1 MSKTYLSFRAAAHKM
16 LVGIR
21 AKLNLKPKYS
31 VSDLSKMVGL
41 PVEYPE
47 YRPAEFVGYLYYSE
61 DACFIAVN
69 QDLPASQQA
78 WFIAQQI
85 AFHNQR
91 RGFDSLCLNR
101 PWKWEMLALAPDEL
115 RQKICK
121 LDEESRADFI
131 MLNHATGD
139 EFRAYMKS
147 HLGRL
152 FWMLFTDNY
161 VAFQLSKLRIKVWFA
176 DFFRKIAFA

>member
-1 MSKTYLSFRAAAHKM
+1 
-16 LVGIR
+16 
-21 AKLNLKPKYS
+21 
-31 VSDLSKMVGL
+31 MVGL
-41 PVEYPE
+41 PVKYPE
-47 YRPAEFVGYLYYSE
+47 YRPAAIVGYLYSRKEPY
-61 DACFIAVN
+61 FIAVN
-69 QDLPASQQA
+69 RDFPADQQA

-91 RGFDSLCLNR
+91 KGFDSLCLNSR
-101 PWKWEMLALAPDEL
+101 WKWEMLAVAPDEL
-115 RQKICK
+115 KRKICK

-139 EFRAYMKS
+139 EFRSYMKN

-161 VAFQLSKLRIKVWFA
+161 IAFQLSKLRIKVWFA